1 MDNGLPDYHFMKRFY
16 SFSTGT
22 HFWAHKPGRARVGI
36 LIYADRFK
44 NSLPWK
50 IERYFVKSKKWDI
63 GGGSYTSSLHFIVFK

>member
-1 MDNGLPDYHFMKRFY
+1 MKK
-16 SFSTGT
+16 TL
-22 HFWAHKPGRARVGI
+22 FWAHKPGRARVGI

-63 GGGSYTSSLHFIVFK
+63 GGGSYTSSLHFIMIQIINSSDVACEKAMSEEC